1 MSKELKSVGQ
11 TYVTGAKPN
20 EKRELQLVGLTT
32 ELTNAFP
39 IKPGD
44 YYEQPAHWMKAYD
57 KVIDTKKAQMTEVYE
72 DEIGSWVTILEPIT
86 DGENNIVA
94 IVAADLDASIVPIT
108 KEVYDT
114 GLTLYHYFISN
125 CDYYSILYRAS
136 LVSSIKRFTRRVT

>member
-1 MSKELKSVGQ
+1 MLQEQ
-11 TYVTGAKPN
+11 KPN

-94 IVAADLDASIVPIT
+94 IIAADLDASIVPIT
-108 KEVYDT
+108 KEKFMIQ
-114 GLTLYHYFISN
+114 GLLFIIISLN
-125 CDYYSILYRAS
+125 CDYYSILLS
-136 LVSSIKRFTRRVT
+136 CVTR

>member
-1 MSKELKSVGQ
+1 MKKEKLTEKLDEVSKELKSVGQ

-86 DGENNIVA
+86 DGETI
-94 IVAADLDASIVPIT
+94 LLQLLP
-108 KEVYDT
+108 
-114 GLTLYHYFISN
+114 LT
-125 CDYYSILYRAS
+125 
-136 LVSSIKRFTRRVT
+136 